1 MGNVVKAPGVVDEVV
16 AIVVDFVVVVADG
29 FRIVVVVKDGRAGAD
44 GRTRHGRTKSIKRKC
59 RKSKTKIIFML
70 ELWTGSPSYC
80 HILL

>member
-44 GRTRHGRTKSIKRKC
+44 GRTRHGRTESIK
-59 RKSKTKIIFML
+59 
-70 ELWTGSPSYC
+70 
-80 HILL
+80 